1 MKQET
6 IFYDKMPYSQDE
18 FFQSYVRNTQNQ
30 PYHVLLESGR
40 SGKYS
45 IAGVAPFARIQ
56 ASEDHVEITQNGQT
70 EHVTGNPLAILEEW
84 MSTYTFEPI
93 NDLPEFQGGAI
104 GYISYDYGWQIE
116 KLPNLAT
123 DDIQLPTMYFLIFD
137 EWVIYD
143 HEQECVWF
151 FIINKEKSRLDQ
163 LKAKW
168 IHEEGIQKA
177 TSEITAT
184 SSERDVSFTEEQFVD
199 AVKKVQDFIR
209 EGDAFQVNLTVR
221 QSMELGIP
229 PLAIYQE
236 LRQLNP
242 SPYMGYMHTPEFQI
256 ISGSPELLI
265 QKEGATVKT
274 RPIGGTRPRGV
285 DAAEDKKYEEELLT
299 TEKERAEHIM
309 LVDIER
315 NDLGRVCKYGTVKVD
330 QLLTIEKYSHVMH
343 LVSHVSGEL
352 DESYSAFQLI
362 DAVFPGGTITGA
374 PKIRT
379 IEIIEELEP
388 VKRGIYTGSIGWIG
402 FNQDLHLNIV
412 IRTMLVK
419 DGICYVQ
426 AGAGI
431 VIDSDPKSEYEESLR
446 KAQALWKAKEEAEK
460 KVYNQ

>member
-1 MKQET
+1 MNQQT
-6 IFYDKMPYSQDE
+6 IFYEKIPYSQEE

-45 IAGVAPFARIQ
+45 IAGVAPFARIR
-56 ASEDHVEITQNGQT
+56 ANEDHVEMTINGQT
-70 EHVTGNPLAILEEW
+70 EQTYGNPLSILEQW
-84 MSTYTFEPI
+84 MSAYTFEPI
-93 NDLPEFQGGAI
+93 ADLPEFQGGAI
-104 GYISYDYGWQIE
+104 GYISYDYAWQVE
-116 KLPNLAT
+116 KLPNLAE

-143 HEQECVWF
+143 HEEECVWL
-151 FIINKEKSRLDQ
+151 FILNKEKNRLEQ
-163 LKAKW
+163 LKAEW
-168 IHEEGIQKA
+168 LSEESVEEEPYELTE
-177 TSEITAT
+177 TST
-184 SSERDVSFTEEQFVD
+184 ERDVSFTEEQFVE
-199 AVKKVQDFIR
+199 AVKKVQHFIR
-209 EGDAFQVNLTVR
+209 EGDVFQVNLTVR

-229 PLAIYQE
+229 PFAIYKE

-242 SPYMGYMHTPEFQI
+242 SPYMGYMQTPEFQI

-265 QKEGATVKT
+265 QKEGRVVKT
-274 RPIGGTRPRGV
+274 RPIGGTRPRGASV
-285 DAAEDKKYEEELLT
+285 EEDEKYEVELLT

-315 NDLGRVCKYGTVKVD
+315 NDLGRVCQYGTVKVD

-352 DESYSAFQLI
+352 DESYSAYQLI

-379 IEIIEELEP
+379 MEIIEELEP
-388 VKRGIYTGSIGWIG
+388 VKRGLYTGSIGWIG

-446 KAQALWKAKEEAEK
+446 KAQALWKAKEVAEK
-460 KVYNQ
+460 KVYEQ

>member
-168 IHEEGIQKA
+168 VHEEGIQKA

-242 SPYMGYMHTPEFQI
+242 SPYMGY
-256 ISGSPELLI
+256 
-265 QKEGATVKT
+265 K
-274 RPIGGTRPRGV
+274 IG
-285 DAAEDKKYEEELLT
+285 
-299 TEKERAEHIM
+299 RA
-309 LVDIER
+309 
-315 NDLGRVCKYGTVKVD
+315 
-330 QLLTIEKYSHVMH
+330 HV
-343 LVSHVSGEL
+343 
-352 DESYSAFQLI
+352 
-362 DAVFPGGTITGA
+362 
-374 PKIRT
+374 
-379 IEIIEELEP
+379 
-388 VKRGIYTGSIGWIG
+388 
-402 FNQDLHLNIV
+402 
-412 IRTMLVK
+412 
-419 DGICYVQ
+419 
-426 AGAGI
+426 
-431 VIDSDPKSEYEESLR
+431 
-446 KAQALWKAKEEAEK
+446 
-460 KVYNQ
+460 